1 MRLVLFPYKTDKVF
15 DHTAHKRLWLW
26 LASHPWA
33 SKEEWPGWKNCY
45 PQLHDC
51 FACDFASTVRNDS
64 IVYISAKSKC
74 VFCPLEHNDKLNC
87 LNNWYDL
94 WDNLEKTPKN
104 YLLLRKLA
112 RKIAL
117 LPVREGVLVK

>member
-26 LASHPWA
+26 LADHPWA

-51 FACDFASTVRNDS
+51 FACDFASAVKKTWLLIPIN
-64 IVYISAKSKC
+64 SKC
-74 VFCPLEHNDKLNC
+74 DFCPLVHNDKLNC
-87 LNNWYDL
+87 LNGWYGL
-94 WDNLEKTPKN
+94 WDSLEKIPKN
-104 YLLLRKLA
+104 YSLLRKLA
-112 RKIAL
+112 HKIAL
-117 LPVREGVLVK
+117 LPVRKGVLVR